1 MKVYGKGF
9 IAFNLKKIKL
19 PKKIFI
25 YAAGISNSNSKNVKD
40 YKREIAQIKKV
51 VKKINNKIFVYISSL
66 SVENKKLKNDKYIK
80 NKLKIEKIVKK
91 SCKKYL
97 IIRLPQ
103 IVGINN
109 NKHTLTN
116 SLYNNILKNK
126 QLSIWKGSVRNL
138 IDIDDIKKILKK
150 YFNNKYKLCSTIN
163 IFNPYSVDVIYL
175 VKIFGHLLN
184 KKIKFK
190 LINKINKNINLKSI
204 KRETLLPLNYYKDI
218 KNKDYIKK
226 VLKKYYL

>member
-25 YAAGISNSNSKNVKD
+25 YAAGVSNSNSKNVKD
-40 YKREIAQIKKV
+40 YKREITQIKKV
-51 VKKINNKIFVYISSL
+51 VKKTNKIFVYISSL

-138 IDIDDIKKILKK
+138 NDIDDIKKILKK

-163 IFNPYSVDVIYL
+163 IFNPYSVDVVYL
-175 VKIFGHLLN
+175 VRIFGYLLN
-184 KKIKFK
+184 KRVKFK

-204 KRETLLPLNYYKDI
+204 KGRQ
-218 KNKDYIKK
+218 
-226 VLKKYYL
+226 YYL

>member
-25 YAAGISNSNSKNVKD
+25 YAAGISNSNSKNIKD

-163 IFNPYSVDVIYL
+163 IFNPYSVDVVYL

>member
-25 YAAGISNSNSKNVKD
+25 YAAGVSNSNSKNVKD
-40 YKREIAQIKKV
+40 YKREITQIKKV
-51 VKKINNKIFVYISSL
+51 VKKKTNKIFVYISSL

-97 IIRLPQ
+97 IVRLPQ
-103 IVGINN
+103 IVGNNN

-126 QLSIWKGSVRNL
+126 KLSIWKGSVRNL
-138 IDIDDIKKILKK
+138 IDIDDIKKNFK
-150 YFNNKYKLCSTIN
+150 
-163 IFNPYSVDVIYL
+163 
-175 VKIFGHLLN
+175 KIF
-184 KKIKFK
+184 
-190 LINKINKNINLKSI
+190 
-204 KRETLLPLNYYKDI
+204 
-218 KNKDYIKK
+218 
-226 VLKKYYL
+226 

>member
-1 MKVYGKGF
+1 MKVYEKGF

-150 YFNNKYKLCSTIN
+150 YFNSKYKPCSTIN

>member
-25 YAAGISNSNSKNVKD
+25 YAAGVSNSNSKNVKD
-40 YKREIAQIKKV
+40 YKREITQIKKV
-51 VKKINNKIFVYISSL
+51 VKKKTNKIFVYISSL

-97 IIRLPQ
+97 IVRLPQ
-103 IVGINN
+103 IVGNNN

-126 QLSIWKGSVRNL
+126 KLSIWKGSVRNL
-138 IDIDDIKKILKK
+138 IDIDDIKKILKQ
-150 YFNNKYKLCSTIN
+150 YFNSKYKPCSTIN
-163 IFNPYSVDVIYL
+163 IFNPYSVDVVYL
-175 VKIFGHLLN
+175 VRIFEYLLN
-184 KKIKFK
+184 KRAKFK
-190 LINKINKNINLKSI
+190 LINKINKNINFKFI
-204 KRETLLPLNYYKDI
+204 KRETILPLNYYKNI
-218 KNKDYIKK
+218 KNKDYIKR

>member
-25 YAAGISNSNSKNVKD
+25 YAAGVSNSNSKNVKD
-40 YKREIAQIKKV
+40 YKREITQIKKV
-51 VKKINNKIFVYISSL
+51 VKKKTNKIFVYISSL

-150 YFNNKYKLCSTIN
+150 YFNSKYKPCSTIN
-163 IFNPYSVDVIYL
+163 IFNPYSVDVVYL
-175 VKIFGHLLN
+175 VRIFGYLLN
-184 KKIKFK
+184 KRVKFK

-204 KRETLLPLNYYKDI
+204 KRETILPLNYYKNI
-218 KNKDYIKK
+218 KNKDYIKR

>member
-163 IFNPYSVDVIYL
+163 IFNPYSVDVVYL
-175 VKIFGHLLN
+175 VRIFEYLLN
-184 KKIKFK
+184 KRAKFK

-204 KRETLLPLNYYKDI
+204 KRETILPLNYYKNI
-218 KNKDYIKK
+218 KNKDYIKR

>member
-25 YAAGISNSNSKNVKD
+25 YAAGISNSNSKNIKD

-80 NKLKIEKIVKK
+80 NKLKIEKIDKK

-150 YFNNKYKLCSTIN
+150 YFNSKYKPCSTIN
-163 IFNPYSVDVIYL
+163 IFNPYSVDVVYL

>member
-25 YAAGISNSNSKNVKD
+25 YAAGVSNSNSKNVKD
-40 YKREIAQIKKV
+40 YKREITQIKKV
-51 VKKINNKIFVYISSL
+51 IKKKTNKIFVYISSL

-163 IFNPYSVDVIYL
+163 IFNPYSVDVVYL

>member
-25 YAAGISNSNSKNVKD
+25 YAAGVSNSNSKNVKD
-40 YKREIAQIKKV
+40 YKREITQIKKV
-51 VKKINNKIFVYISSL
+51 VKKTNKIFVYISSL

-103 IVGINN
+103 IVGNNN

-126 QLSIWKGSVRNL
+126 KLSIWKGSVRNL
-138 IDIDDIKKILKK
+138 IDIDDIKN
-150 YFNNKYKLCSTIN
+150 F
-163 IFNPYSVDVIYL
+163 
-175 VKIFGHLLN
+175 
-184 KKIKFK
+184 
-190 LINKINKNINLKSI
+190 KNILI
-204 KRETLLPLNYYKDI
+204 
-218 KNKDYIKK
+218 
-226 VLKKYYL
+226 

>member
-25 YAAGISNSNSKNVKD
+25 YAAGISNSNSKNIKD
-40 YKREIAQIKKV
+40 YKREIAQIKKF
-51 VKKINNKIFVYISSL
+51 VKKINNKIFFYIISL

-80 NKLKIEKIVKK
+80 NKIKIEKIVKK
-91 SCKKYL
+91 IFKKYL

-116 SLYNNILKNK
+116 SFYNNILKNK
-126 QLSIWKGSVRNL
+126 QLIIWKGSVRNL

-150 YFNNKYKLCSTIN
+150 YFNSKYKPCSTIN
-163 IFNPYSVDVIYL
+163 IFNPYSVDVVYL
-175 VKIFGHLLN
+175 VRIFEYLLN
-184 KKIKFK
+184 KRAKFK

-204 KRETLLPLNYYKDI
+204 KGRQ
-218 KNKDYIKK
+218 
-226 VLKKYYL
+226 YYL

>member
-25 YAAGISNSNSKNVKD
+25 YAAGVSNSNSKNVKD
-40 YKREIAQIKKV
+40 YKREITQIKKV
-51 VKKINNKIFVYISSL
+51 VKKKTNKIFVYISSL

-97 IIRLPQ
+97 IVRLPQ
-103 IVGINN
+103 IVGNNNN

-126 QLSIWKGSVRNL
+126 KLSIWKGSVRNL
-138 IDIDDIKKILKK
+138 IDIDDIKNFKK
-150 YFNNKYKLCSTIN
+150 YFNSKYKPCSTIN
-163 IFNPYSVDVIYL
+163 IFNPYSVDVVYL
-175 VKIFGHLLN
+175 VRIFEYLLN
-184 KKIKFK
+184 KRDKFK
-190 LINKINKNINLKSI
+190 LIDKINKNINLKSI
-204 KRETLLPLNYYKDI
+204 KRETILPLNYYKNI
-218 KNKDYIKK
+218 KNKDYIKR

>member
-25 YAAGISNSNSKNVKD
+25 YAAGVSNSNSKNVKD

-204 KRETLLPLNYYKDI
+204 IRETLLPLNYYKDI

>member
-25 YAAGISNSNSKNVKD
+25 YAAGISNSNSKNIKD

-163 IFNPYSVDVIYL
+163 IFNPYSVDVVYL

-204 KRETLLPLNYYKDI
+204 KRETLLPLNYYKNI
-218 KNKDYIKK
+218 KNIDYIKR

>member
-40 YKREIAQIKKV
+40 YKREITQIKKV
-51 VKKINNKIFVYISSL
+51 VKKKTNKMFVYISSL

-150 YFNNKYKLCSTIN
+150 YFNSKYKPCSTIN

-204 KRETLLPLNYYKDI
+204 KRETILPLNYYKNI
-218 KNKDYIKK
+218 KNKDYIKR

>member
-25 YAAGISNSNSKNVKD
+25 YAAGVSNSNSKNVKD
-40 YKREIAQIKKV
+40 YKREITQIKKV
-51 VKKINNKIFVYISSL
+51 VKKKTNKIFVYISSL

-97 IIRLPQ
+97 IVRLPQ
-103 IVGINN
+103 IVGNNN

-150 YFNNKYKLCSTIN
+150 YFNSKYKPCSTIN
-163 IFNPYSVDVIYL
+163 IFNPYSVDVVYL
-175 VKIFGHLLN
+175 VIIFEYILN
-184 KKIKFK
+184 KRAKFK

-204 KRETLLPLNYYKDI
+204 KRETILPLNYYKNI
-218 KNKDYIKK
+218 KNKDYIKR

>member
-25 YAAGISNSNSKNVKD
+25 YAAGISNSNSKNIKD

-126 QLSIWKGSVRNL
+126 QLIIWRGSVRNL

-163 IFNPYSVDVIYL
+163 IFNPYSVDVVYL